1 MILRR
6 WTPIWPHSR
15 DFGDQKYY
23 VPIATCSVD
32 FFNSVD
38 VSPNCRDDDD
48 DDYDTQEE
56 RLSHP
61 KYQIDE

>member
-1 MILRR
+1 M
-6 WTPIWPHSR
+6 SR
-15 DFGDQKYY
+15 SRH
-23 VPIATCSVD
+23 VAVD

-48 DDYDTQEE
+48 DYDTQEE

-61 KYQIDE
+61 KYRTKLMNDGR